1 MYVQLDAPVPGELF
15 VGKGYCLYVSGWVAD
30 SDKPIQG
37 LSIGYGEGW
46 TELVHWRLPRLD
58 AGPVW
63 WERKGSLDGFSSGF
77 WALVPFLPVDTDRDI
92 DLRLQAVYLDGAV
105 ADVTRFHLPA
115 FGYRSGTGADHRIA
129 ACGDPHSD
137 V

>member
-46 TELVHWRLPRLD
+46 TELVHWRLP
-58 AGPVW
+58 
-63 WERKGSLDGFSSGF
+63 
-77 WALVPFLPVDTDRDI
+77 ALT
-92 DLRLQAVYLDGAV
+92 
-105 ADVTRFHLPA
+105 PA
-115 FGYRSGTGADHRIA
+115 RSGGNERALSMAFPA
-129 ACGDPHSD
+129 ASGRLCLSCR
-137 V
+137 